1 MAWGLAMVARPD
13 APQPMSAVLA
23 RMAQSPD
30 TPSVLRD
37 ALREARAR
45 DDAAARAQDH
55 VERNGR
61 EAA

>member
-1 MAWGLAMVARPD
+1 MTRPD
-13 APQPMSAVLA
+13 TPEPVSAVLA

-30 TPSVLRD
+30 TPPVLRD

-45 DDAAARAQDH
+45 DDADERAQDH